1 MSEMFKDKNWI
12 SICILTGCFFMVES
26 NILMEMRF
34 QGITCQE
41 KTLYFKSTNL
51 CFKSI
56 IIFKISIL
64 FQIHKTFFQI
74 DIYFSNLQ
82 SFNLNPYLCLKSTKL
97 YFKWII
103 IFQIYIL
110 LQTTKLF
117 FKLTFIFQIYVYLIR
132 IYELKVH

>member
-1 MSEMFKDKNWI
+1 
-12 SICILTGCFFMVES
+12 MVES

-41 KTLYFKSTNL
+41 KTLYFKSANL
-51 CFKSI
+51 CLKSI

-82 SFNLNPYLCLKSTKL
+82 SFNPKSIFM
-97 YFKWII
+97 FKIDKI
-103 IFQIYIL
+103 IFQIDNYISNL
-110 LQTTKLF
+110 HFTSNHKT
-117 FKLTFIFQIYVYLIR
+117 IFQINIYLSN
-132 IYELKVH
+132 LCLLNTNL